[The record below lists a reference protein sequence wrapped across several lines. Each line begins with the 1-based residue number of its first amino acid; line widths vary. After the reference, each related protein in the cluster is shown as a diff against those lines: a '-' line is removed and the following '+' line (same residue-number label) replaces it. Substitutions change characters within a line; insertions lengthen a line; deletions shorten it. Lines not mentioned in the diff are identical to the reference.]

1 VGGVVVLLAAA
12 LIVGAYCASIMS
24 SCLRTLRSQPYV
36 RGVGVLLVWC
46 RKRRQ
51 QKAAT
56 MVVAMTN
63 QTTAQE
69 MPN

>member
-1 VGGVVVLLAAA
+1 MVLLAAA
-12 LIVGAYCASIMS
+12 LIVGAYCACLP

-36 RGVGVLLVWC
+36 RGVGVLVMWC

-56 MVVAMTN
+56 MDVAMTN

-69 MPN
+69 MPNSTA